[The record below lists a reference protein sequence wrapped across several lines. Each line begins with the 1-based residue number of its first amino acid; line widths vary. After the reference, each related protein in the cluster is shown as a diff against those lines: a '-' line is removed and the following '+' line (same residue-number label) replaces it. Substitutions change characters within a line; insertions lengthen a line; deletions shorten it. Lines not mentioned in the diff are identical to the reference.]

1 MDAWADFAAASREL
15 LATLGEQ
22 GTVVRGATGPV
33 TLMLFVDDAVQDVG
47 QYGRVIGNKR
57 VLSMMRDDWQPARGD
72 VITVRGRTSKV
83 DEILSDDG
91 IAVTVVMH
99 G

>member
-1 MDAWADFAAASREL
+1 MLTDFAAMHRDL

-22 GTVVRGATGPV
+22 GTVVRGVADPV
-33 TLMLFVDDAVQDVG
+33 AIMLFVDDAVQDVG
-47 QYGRVIGNKR
+47 QYGRVVGNKR
-57 VLSMMRDDWQPARGD
+57 VLAMMRDDWQPARGD

-83 DEILSDDG
+83 DEILADDG